1 VHDYFGAIPE
11 SIPILKKSFKFVEVK
26 GKINING
33 KQGVRVK
40 CTLGSSK
47 YDSLQMSQFI
57 EGIKSDCS
65 DLGIET
71 LPPDEIKRMIDN
83 MEG

>member
-1 VHDYFGAIPE
+1 
-11 SIPILKKSFKFVEVK
+11 
-26 GKINING
+26 
-33 KQGVRVK
+33 
-40 CTLGSSK
+40 
-47 YDSLQMSQFI
+47 MSQFI